1 MYEVHFN
8 DVLVTVV
15 DKIENLPLVRSIST
29 PEWQISTARYD
40 VGNVC
45 NSL

>member
-8 DVLVTVV
+8 DVLITVV

-29 PEWQISTARYD
+29 PE
-40 VGNVC
+40 
-45 NSL
+45 L